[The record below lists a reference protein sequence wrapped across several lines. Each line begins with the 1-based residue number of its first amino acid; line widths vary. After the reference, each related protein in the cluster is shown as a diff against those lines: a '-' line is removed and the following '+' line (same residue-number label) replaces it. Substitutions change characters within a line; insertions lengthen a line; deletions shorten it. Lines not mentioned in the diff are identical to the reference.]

1 VRGCEARV
9 PPWEAPGRHATASAL
24 WAGNYIFG
32 AGSGTSSRKVRR
44 TSYAMRIGC
53 TCVAF
58 GCPNGRP
65 DPYDVSPRVLMQVLM
80 VTGVVHGVVCWDHGS
95 GWDQAKS

>member
-1 VRGCEARV
+1 
-9 PPWEAPGRHATASAL
+9 
-24 WAGNYIFG
+24 
-32 AGSGTSSRKVRR
+32 
-44 TSYAMRIGC
+44 MRIGC